1 MDLPTY
7 LAEVQIRTA
16 TSGLPNISDVLQ
28 WCRDQLDGA
37 LSLDSGGS
45 GGESNV
51 AFWDEANTQPHA
63 GSSVGAAE
71 LQGLVPAEVAA

>member
-1 MDLPTY
+1 MHLAPRIRIECATRGGLWRGLWRLVAAASMDLPTY

-45 GGESNV
+45 GGERE
-51 AFWDEANTQPHA
+51 W
-63 GSSVGAAE
+63 
-71 LQGLVPAEVAA
+71 